1 MPGLKS
7 KNCVGAC
14 LVAGLLFG
22 SGQVQAGRAFLPNGY
37 GSEALGMAG
46 ADVAVARDTNAI
58 NTNPAGLTQIRHR
71 AFDAQIQPYISGF
84 KHEDSLGNNELLT
97 DPIGALTAAGFASR
111 FTSHPD
117 WVWGL
122 GMYGQGGTSVGYDNL
137 LTEYGN
143 RDIVSANIG
152 VLKLAG
158 SLAWKVRENLSVGTT
173 LGLFYSFGR
182 QKFFPETS
190 DNSDPTAP
198 FFGLRFD
205 DGSGISGNIL
215 VGIQYQPK
223 EQWTVGLVYTSKT
236 DLRLTGGTATLNFES
251 VGLGRVH
258 YDNARLEGFALPQQI
273 DLGVAWRPDARWLV
287 SAEFNWLDY
296 SRALSSSRFRADT
309 PNNPGAPA
317 NIDSVTQ
324 LRWRDQY
331 VYAFGLAYTLSDKT
345 ILRSGFNV
353 ENNPVRGETA
363 TPPLGLGQER
373 SISIGF
379 GHELESGWH
388 FDAAFEYQLP
398 STHSYSNPEL
408 PLGEKV
414 DNRYALYDFMF
425 SIARR
430 W

>member
-1 MPGLKS
+1 MRNFQLRKCGVWLAAAA
-7 KNCVGAC
+7 V
-14 LVAGLLFG
+14 LFAL
-22 SGQVQAGRAFLPNGY
+22 SPAQAGRGFLLNGY

-46 ADVAVARDTNAI
+46 ADVAVARDTNAM
-58 NTNPAGLTQIRHR
+58 NTNPAGLTQLRNGGY
-71 AFDAQIQPYISGF
+71 DLQIQPYVSGF
-84 KHEDSLGNNELLT
+84 KHEDSLGNNEELT
-97 DPIGALTAAGFASR
+97 DPFGAVSAAGYAAR
-111 FTSHPD
+111 LASHPD
-117 WVWGL
+117 WVWGMGL
-122 GMYGQGGTSVGYDNL
+122 YGQGGTSVGYDNL

-152 VLKLAG
+152 VFKLAG
-158 SLAWKVRENLSVGTT
+158 SLAWQVRENLSVGAT
-173 LGLFYSFGR
+173 LGLSYAFGR
-182 QKFFPETS
+182 QKYFPETS
-190 DNSDPTAP
+190 DNSDPAAP

-205 DGSGISGNIL
+205 DGSGISGNFL
-215 VGIQYQPK
+215 VGLQYRPM
-223 EQWTVGLVYTSKT
+223 EQWTVALVYTSKT

-258 YDNARLEGFALPQQI
+258 YDNARLEGFALPQEI
-273 DLGVAWRPDARWLV
+273 DLGVSWRPDARWLV
-287 SAEFNWLDY
+287 AIEASWLDY

-309 PNNPGAPA
+309 PNNPGAAA

-331 VYAFGLAYTLSDKT
+331 VYALGLAYSLSEKTTL
-345 ILRSGFNV
+345 RGGFNV
-353 ENNPVRGETA
+353 ENNPVRAETA

-373 SISIGF
+373 SISVGF
-379 GHELESGWH
+379 GRRLDDGWH

-398 STHSYSNPEL
+398 TTQSYSNPAL

-414 DNRYALYDFMF
+414 DDRYGLYGLIL